1 MAGRGTNRGG
11 RTTTSRGRRVAS
23 RGRLILQDSP
33 TPTPPIPTTTPI
45 PTPTPNPSSTVP
57 ILTTTLT
64 LTPSPA
70 PTSTPTPTTNPTPT
84 PSSAPTSTPT
94 TYPTPTPSPTT
105 TPQCQSLSLESQE
118 NDIIDQELLQEIEPY
133 ENDIIDQEFNP
144 SSAVRCLTAAI
155 KSKYDWFC
163 PTWGDA
169 TKSMRDFW
177 FNEFKKYCKWQP
189 KYEARIRR
197 IFDIKGDVRYRG
209 MMYQARAKYAK
220 SSVFK
225 PKYIPEPIWKELI
238 HHWASDKKFKNW
250 SVANTVNRASNEGS
264 SMHTGGSISM
274 GEHERRME
282 AATGVKPTMEEVFT
296 KCHLKEDKS
305 WVDKKA
311 EKAIEGFKRR
321 KIELTE
327 LSLFQNE
334 NIDGLPCE
342 TQPIPD
348 DLTIW
353 KEVVPKGK
361 KGTLYGFGSI
371 GSKISSGYTLL
382 SSCSLASKETHLEQE
397 LIECQKKV
405 KEQQAV
411 NEEQKLQLQNQH
423 KRIESNES
431 MLAALFGKLN
441 MPLPPNFASASP
453 VQDGSNEI
461 GDPSNSNNGDDF
473 DVDLDDYI

>member
-1 MAGRGTNRGG
+1 MTGRGTNRGG

-64 LTPSPA
+64 PTPSPA

-84 PSSAPTSTPT
+84 PSTAPTSTPT
-94 TYPTPTPSPTT
+94 TYPTPTPSPTP
-105 TPQCQSLSLESQE
+105 TPQCQSLSPESQE

-133 ENDIIDQEFNP
+133 GNEFNP

-220 SSVFK
+220 SSVYK

-250 SVANTVNRASNEGS
+250 SVANTINRASNEGS
-264 SMHTGGSISM
+264 SVHTGGSISI

-411 NEEQKLQLQNQH
+411 NEEQKLQLQNQQ